1 MVNFTGDPFGGL
13 PPYLYDSVN
22 VANSRI
28 DPSTVHIKGTGLN
41 DFFAR
46 YLLQRAMSVLEFKIP
61 ETWDRGYFLYIL
73 YCWGWIAIFKTAKF
87 GVIPQQC
94 GLSGYN
100 IFYQPSRVVI
110 ANPLLPDVKKLKIGK
125 DAALIRLQPN
135 YSSILD
141 LVGFYANMMALTA
154 EAAGVNI
161 LNSKFAYVF
170 GAKNKAAA
178 ESFKKMFDDIA
189 SGEPAVV
196 IDKSL
201 YNEDGSRA
209 WDTFTQNLGSNYI
222 AGDLL
227 NDLRSWEERFD
238 TEIGIPNANTKKRER
253 LITDEVNS
261 NNFETRSRV
270 DLWIDTIR
278 AGMKT
283 ANDLFPGLNLSVD
296 WREDL
301 REDDSGVITE

>member
-1 MVNFTGDPFGGL
+1 MNNIVTDPFLGQ
-13 PPYLYDSVN
+13 PPYRYDSVN
-22 VANSRI
+22 VANSRV
-28 DPSTVHIKGTGLN
+28 DPSTVHVKGTGLN
-41 DFFAR
+41 DFFSR
-46 YLLQRAMSVLEFKIP
+46 YLLQRVLSVLKFGIP
-61 ETWDRGYFLYIL
+61 ETWDLGYFLYTL
-73 YCWGWIAIFKTAKF
+73 FCWGWIAILKTAKF
-87 GVIPQQC
+87 GVIPQEC

-100 IFYQPSRVVI
+100 IFYQPSEVII
-110 ANPLLPDVKKLKIGK
+110 ANPLLPGVEKLKIGK
-125 DAALIRLQPN
+125 NAALIRLQPN
-135 YSSILD
+135 YASILD

-178 ESFKKMFDDIA
+178 ESFKKMFDQIA

-209 WDTFTQNLGSNYI
+209 WDTFSQNLGSNYI

-227 NDLRSWEERFD
+227 NDLRTWEMRFD
-238 TEIGIPNANTKKRER
+238 NEIGIPNANTQKRER

-283 ANDLFPGLNLSVD
+283 ANELFPDLNLSVD
-296 WREDL
+296 WRDDL
-301 REDDSGVITE
+301 RESVSEVAGE

>member
-1 MVNFTGDPFGGL
+1 MNNIVTDPFSGQ
-13 PPYLYDSVN
+13 PPYRYDSIN
-22 VANSRI
+22 VANSRV
-28 DPSTVHIKGTGLN
+28 DPSTVHVKGTGLN
-41 DFFAR
+41 DFFSR
-46 YLLQRAMSVLEFKIP
+46 YLLQRVLSVLKFGIP
-61 ETWDRGYFLYIL
+61 ETWDLGYFLYTL
-73 YCWGWIAIFKTAKF
+73 FCWGWIAILKTAKF
-87 GVIPQQC
+87 GIIPQEC

-100 IFYQPSRVVI
+100 IFYQPSEVII

-125 DAALIRLQPN
+125 NAALIRLQPN
-135 YSSILD
+135 YASILD

-178 ESFKKMFDDIA
+178 ESFKKMFDQIA

-209 WDTFTQNLGSNYI
+209 WDTFSQNLGSNYI

-227 NDLRSWEERFD
+227 NDLRTWEMRFD
-238 TEIGIPNANTKKRER
+238 NEIGIPNANTQKRER

-283 ANDLFPGLNLSVD
+283 ANDLFPDLNLTVD
-296 WREDL
+296 WRDDL
-301 REDDSGVITE
+301 RESVSEEDAE

>member
-73 YCWGWIAIFKTAKF
+73 YCWGWIAVFNTAKF

-100 IFYQPSRVVI
+100 IFYQPSAVVI
-110 ANPLLPDVKKLKIGK
+110 GNPLLPNVKKLEIGK
-125 DAALIRLQPN
+125 EAALIRLQPN

-178 ESFKKMFDDIA
+178 ESFKKMFDQIA

-238 TEIGIPNANTKKRER
+238 TEVGIPNANTQKRER

-283 ANDLFPGLNLSVD
+283 ANELFPGLDLSVN

-301 REDDSGVITE
+301 REGDSEVITE